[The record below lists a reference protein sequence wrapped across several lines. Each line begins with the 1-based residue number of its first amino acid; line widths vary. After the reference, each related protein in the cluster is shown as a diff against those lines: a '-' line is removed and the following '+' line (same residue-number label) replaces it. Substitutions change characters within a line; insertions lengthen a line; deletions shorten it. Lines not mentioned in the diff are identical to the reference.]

1 MDMVGHY
8 RKNGDFHVGV
18 DFRNLFHALL
28 GVFANGGQFGN
39 AVLYVPKV
47 MLAIFGT
54 NSDKIGRTIV
64 IMPCGTRCFPFG

>member
-1 MDMVGHY
+1 MDMVGHH

-39 AVLYVPKV
+39 AVL
-47 MLAIFGT
+47 LFFSSRRAIK
-54 NSDKIGRTIV
+54 SDGVR
-64 IMPCGTRCFPFG
+64 

>member
-1 MDMVGHY
+1 MYMVGHH

-39 AVLYVPKV
+39 AVLYVPKDTIGEKN
-47 MLAIFGT
+47 LKDLFG
-54 NSDKIGRTIV
+54 R
-64 IMPCGTRCFPFG
+64 GTRRSGNI